1 MDKKMWLEREI
12 PLKVVKQIPQQRLLI
27 NKIGGYFAPIT

>member
-1 MDKKMWLEREI
+1 MDKKMWLKGET

-27 NKIGGYFAPIT
+27 NKTGGYFAPIT